1 MGTLDGKVAIVTGGS
16 RGIGRAIAE
25 KLGAERA
32 AVVVGYTRQ
41 RDAAE
46 EVVRAIEAAGGKAR
60 AEQADMAVPGDIRRL
75 FLHTQDAYRQLDILI
90 NNAGVAL
97 FKPLADITAADYDHL
112 FAVNV
117 RSVFL
122 AMQEAARVMADGGRI
137 INLSSGVTQSAG
149 PTSTLYAGTKGAVEQ
164 FTVAAA
170 KELGK
175 RGITVNTVSP
185 GMTET
190 DMLREA
196 VPAARQEAMLQ
207 TAPLG
212 RLGQPSDIAD
222 IVAFLVSD
230 AGRWVT
236 AQNIRATGGVG

>member
-1 MGTLDGKVAIVTGGS
+1 MGTLEGKVAIVTGGS

-25 KLGAERA
+25 KLGAEGA

-41 RDAAE
+41 SDAAE
-46 EVVRAIEAAGGKAR
+46 EVVRAIEAAGGRAR
-60 AEQADMAVPGDIRRL
+60 AEQAEMAVPGDIRRL
-75 FLHTQDAYRQLDILI
+75 FLHTQDAYGHLDILI

-112 FAVNV
+112 FDVNV
-117 RSVFL
+117 RGVFL
-122 AMQEAARVMADGGRI
+122 ALQEAARTMADGGRI

-170 KELGK
+170 KELGR

-196 VPAARQEAMLQ
+196 VPAARQAAMLQ